1 MEIFILPLLLVFSP
15 SKSSCPF
22 EDWWLSMSKE
32 KYVDNRMQIN
42 MLINDSVITEDIV
55 LLIPWSILFLAEQA
69 FELRQFDSRT
79 HME

>member
-1 MEIFILPLLLVFSP
+1 
-15 SKSSCPF
+15 
-22 EDWWLSMSKE
+22 MSKE